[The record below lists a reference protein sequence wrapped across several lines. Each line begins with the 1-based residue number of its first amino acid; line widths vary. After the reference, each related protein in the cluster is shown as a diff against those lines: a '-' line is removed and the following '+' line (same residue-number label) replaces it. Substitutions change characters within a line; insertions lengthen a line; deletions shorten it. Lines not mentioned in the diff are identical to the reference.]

1 VVPLTIFGS
10 EELDVTEI
18 DFNSLV
24 LVLDAAPD
32 TFIGPPVV
40 VEVPADLGEPADV
53 GRSWCIWQDPPG
65 DEVGSPDGYPDVN
78 VAFSAADVSALID
91 CSSLNKGDDSPEL
104 RLSGVLLDGRGLES
118 LNTQILNIKR

>member
-1 VVPLTIFGS
+1 M
-10 EELDVTEI
+10 
-18 DFNSLV
+18 
-24 LVLDAAPD
+24 
-32 TFIGPPVV
+32 
-40 VEVPADLGEPADV
+40 PADLGEPADV
-53 GRSWCIWQDPPG
+53 GRSLCIWQDPPG